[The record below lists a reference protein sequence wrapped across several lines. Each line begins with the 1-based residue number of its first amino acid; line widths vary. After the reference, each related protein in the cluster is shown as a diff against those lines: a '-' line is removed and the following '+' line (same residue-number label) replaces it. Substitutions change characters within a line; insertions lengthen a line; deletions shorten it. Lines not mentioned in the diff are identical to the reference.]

1 MSVVDNFLK
10 KISKRFHKSST
21 RQKILGI
28 KYYLSL
34 LKITKK
40 PDLVKV
46 LLHKL
51 KLNKIYVD
59 TQNYKRYSEIHFIIF
74 ALTLR

>member
-46 LLHKL
+46 LLQ

-59 TQNYKRYSEIHFIIF
+59 TQNYKIF
-74 ALTLR
+74 RNSF